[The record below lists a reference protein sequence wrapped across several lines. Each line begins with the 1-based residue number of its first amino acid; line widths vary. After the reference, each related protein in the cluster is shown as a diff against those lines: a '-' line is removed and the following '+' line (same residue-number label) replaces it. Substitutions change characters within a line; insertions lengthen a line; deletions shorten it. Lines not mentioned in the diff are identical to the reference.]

1 MTRPP
6 DDEQG
11 SPGLP
16 NSPGAPRDD
25 PPGSPRPPA
34 GAPAGVAPPPQDALA
49 RLLDRRATAD
59 GAHAEA
65 MLRALVDAS
74 PLAMWVL
81 DPEGRV
87 VLWNPAAMRLTG
99 WSADE
104 ALGKFSP
111 IVPPDKVD
119 EFRALFARALRKD
132 PVVDAEVRRRRKDGT
147 PIDLSLSSA
156 GIVAPDGT
164 VVGVL
169 VMAADLTARKEA
181 DETARRLAS
190 ERAAREAADAGRDR
204 LAGIVE
210 SISDG
215 YAALDHEWRY
225 TYMNRRY
232 AALIRENGQDP
243 DSLVGRVVWEAF
255 PEVVGTKFHTEALR
269 AVSEGKPVEFD
280 DHYAPL
286 DRTFNVR
293 VFPTPD
299 GIVSITRDV
308 SERRRVERA
317 LEQSESR
324 FRSLV
329 EASAQMVWTTDAEG
343 RIASPVPDWTAITG
357 QSSSQAQGYGMLDT
371 VHPDERDEVERLWR
385 DAIANKRP
393 FVATFRLRIATG
405 GYRWFAA
412 RGVPVLNEDGSVRE
426 WVGTSTDIHERKSA
440 EAALRES
447 EARFRIMAD
456 SVPVMLWM
464 TEPDGSCSF
473 LNREW
478 YEFTGQTPETG
489 LGAGWIGA
497 LHPEDHSAVG
507 DIFLAA
513 NANHEPY
520 RAEYRI
526 RRADGEYRWA
536 IGSAMPRFGPD
547 GEYRGYVG
555 SSVDITDRRRIED
568 ALRESERRHRRIF
581 DTVEV
586 SIWEEDFS
594 AVKEEI
600 DKLKAGGV
608 TDIRRHLAEHPDFVA
623 RAATLVRVR
632 DVNEAS
638 LAMFG
643 ARDKRELLASLD
655 RVFVPETLN
664 VFADEIAAI
673 FEGRTRL
680 QSETPGRTLGGQPLQ
695 LAFSVAFPSDDRH
708 LRSVLIS
715 MLDITERKRVEAD
728 REQLLGAERAARERT
743 DRLQA
748 VTAALVETVTVED
761 VADRVVET
769 VAATTSA
776 RSVSLALLTSDG
788 TAFEVARM
796 VGVPDDVAAKWRRYP
811 ADPGYVSTEAVR
823 TGEPV
828 FLRNP
833 DEIQERFPQLVERAR
848 EGGFAAVAVLPLVV
862 AGKTVGTLGLNYA
875 TPQPFDHGKRAY
887 LAAVVQQCAQA
898 LERAR
903 LFEAERAARAE
914 AESTRRDA
922 DAARTAAEQASR
934 AKSDFLATMSHELR
948 TPLNAI
954 IGYQNLLADGVTG
967 PVSDSQRRQLDR
979 IGASAHHLLML
990 IDEVLT
996 LSRVEAGKESIQI
1009 EDVDVARVLDE
1020 AGSIIEP
1027 LAKQKSLEFQVT
1039 EPASRIVLRADAGK
1053 LRQAVLNLLSN
1064 AVKFTGRG
1072 SVTLRAFDAGDD
1084 VIFEVRD
1091 TGIGIAVEHLDR
1103 IFEPFWQ
1110 VEASTTRTAPGTGLG
1125 LAVTR
1130 RLAHLLGGEV
1140 AVQSAVGEGST
1151 FTLRLPRSGP
1161 HP

>member
-1 MTRPP
+1 MTTPP
-6 DDEQG
+6 DDQQA
-11 SPGLP
+11 PGP
-16 NSPGAPRDD
+16 PHSPGAPRDGA
-25 PPGSPRPPA
+25 PGSSGLPTGPQPR
-34 GAPAGVAPPPQDALA
+34 VAATPQDALA
-49 RLLDRRATAD
+49 RLLDRRATVD
-59 GAHAEA
+59 GAHAEPL
-65 MLRALVDAS
+65 LRALVDAA

-81 DPEGRV
+81 DPDGRV
-87 VLWNPAAMRLTG
+87 VLWNPAVARLTG
-99 WSADE
+99 WTADE

-111 IVPPDKVD
+111 IVPPEGVE
-119 EFRALFARALRKD
+119 EFRKLFAQALRKE
-132 PVVDAEVRRRRKDGT
+132 PVVDAEVRRRKKDGSS
-147 PIDLSLSSA
+147 INLSLSSA
-156 GIVAPDGT
+156 AILAPDGA
-164 VVGVL
+164 VVAVL

-181 DETARRLAS
+181 EETARRLAS
-190 ERAAREAADAGRDR
+190 ERAALEAADVGRGQ

-215 YAALDHEWRY
+215 YAAFDREWRY
-225 TYMNRRY
+225 TYINRRY
-232 AALIRENGQDP
+232 AALIRQNAKDP
-243 DSLVGRVVWEAF
+243 DTLIGRVVWEAF
-255 PEVVGTKFHTEALR
+255 PEIVGTKFHAEALR
-269 AVSEGKPVEFD
+269 AVSDGQPVEFD
-280 DHYAPL
+280 EYYAPL
-286 DRTFNVR
+286 DQTFNVR

-308 SERRRVERA
+308 SERRRAERA
-317 LEQSESR
+317 LEESESR

-329 EASAQMVWTTDAEG
+329 EASSQIVWTTDAEG
-343 RIASPVPDWTAITG
+343 RIVTPTPEWIALTG
-357 QSSSQAQGYGMLDT
+357 QALTDVQGYGMLGA
-371 VHPDERDEVERLWR
+371 VHPDERDEVGRLWH

-393 FVATFRLRIATG
+393 FTATFRLRVASG
-405 GYRWFAA
+405 SYRWFAA
-412 RGVPVLNEDGSVRE
+412 RGVPVFNEDGSVRE

-440 EAALRES
+440 EAALGES
-447 EARFRIMAD
+447 EARFRNMAD

-478 YEFTGQTPETG
+478 YAFTGQTPETA

-497 LHPEDHSAVG
+497 LHPDDHTTVG
-507 DIFLAA
+507 DLFLAA
-513 NANHEPY
+513 NAKRELY

-536 IGSAMPRFGPD
+536 IGSATPRFGPD

-555 SSVDITDRRRIED
+555 SSIDITERRRTED

-594 AVKEEI
+594 AVKEAI
-600 DKLKAGGV
+600 DKLKAEGV
-608 TDIRRHLAEHPDFVA
+608 TDIRRYVAEHPDFVA
-623 RAATLVRVR
+623 RAASLVRVR

-643 ARDKRELLASLD
+643 GRDKSELLASLD
-655 RVFVPETLN
+655 RVFVPETLD
-664 VFADEIAAI
+664 VFAEEIAAI

-680 QSETPGRTLGGQPLQ
+680 QSETPGRTLAGQPLE
-695 LAFSVAFPSDDRH
+695 LAFSIAFPPDDPQ
-708 LRSVLIS
+708 LQSVLVS
-715 MLDITERKRVEAD
+715 MLDITDRKRVEAE
-728 REQLLGAERAARERT
+728 RERLLGAERAARERIEQ
-743 DRLQA
+743 LQS
-748 VTAALVETVTVED
+748 VTAALVEAVTVED

-769 VAATTSA
+769 VRATTTSRSA
-776 RSVSLALLTSDG
+776 TLALLTSDG
-788 TAFEVARM
+788 SEFEVIRM
-796 VGVPDDVAAKWRRYP
+796 LGLPEEAAAKWQRYP
-811 ADPGYVSTEAVR
+811 ADPGFPTTHAVR

-828 FLRNP
+828 FLRSI
-833 DEIQERFPQLVERAR
+833 DEILERFPKLEDRAR
-848 EGGFAAVAVLPLVV
+848 EYAFAATAVLPLVV

-875 TPQPFDHGKRAY
+875 TPQPFDAGKRAY
-887 LAAVVQQCAQA
+887 LAAVAQQCAQA

-903 LFEAERAARAE
+903 LYEAERAARAE

-967 PVSDSQRRQLDR
+967 PVSDVQHRQLDR

-996 LSRVEAGKESIQI
+996 LSRVEAGKESIHI
-1009 EDVDVARVLDE
+1009 EPVDISRVLDE

-1027 LAKQKSLEFQVT
+1027 LAKQKSLEFRVI
-1039 EPASRIVLRADAGK
+1039 EPESPIVLQSDAGK

-1072 SVTLRAFDAGDD
+1072 SVTLHAFDAGDD
-1084 VIFEVRD
+1084 VVFEVRD
-1091 TGIGIAVEHLDR
+1091 TGIGIAAEHLAR

-1140 AVQSAVGEGST
+1140 SVQSAVGEGST
-1151 FTLRLPRSGP
+1151 FTLRLRRKPP
-1161 HP
+1161 QP

>member
-1 MTRPP
+1 MTTPP
-6 DDEQG
+6 DDEQASRG
-11 SPGLP
+11 PP
-16 NSPGAPRDD
+16 NSPGAPRGGA
-25 PPGSPRPPA
+25 PNASGSPT
-34 GAPAGVAPPPQDALA
+34 GAPPRPAVPPQDALA
-49 RLLDRRATAD
+49 RLLDRRATVD

-65 MLRALVDAS
+65 LLRALVDAS

-81 DPEGRV
+81 DPDGRV
-87 VLWNPAAMRLTG
+87 VVWNPAATRLTG

-104 ALGKFSP
+104 ALGKPSP
-111 IVPPDKVD
+111 IVPPDKVE
-119 EFRALFARALRKD
+119 EFRKLFDQALRKE
-132 PVVDAEVRRRRKDGT
+132 PVVDAEVRRRKKDGS

-156 GIVAPDGT
+156 AILAPDGA
-164 VVGVL
+164 VVAVL
-169 VMAADLTARKEA
+169 VMAADLSARKDAEA
-181 DETARRLAS
+181 TARRLAS
-190 ERAAREAADAGRDR
+190 DRAVREATDAGRDL

-215 YAALDHEWRY
+215 YTAFDREWRY

-232 AALIRENGQDP
+232 AALIRQDGKDP
-243 DSLVGRVVWEAF
+243 DTLIGRVVWEVF
-255 PEVVGTKFHTEALR
+255 PEIVGTKFHTEALR
-269 AVSEGKPVEFD
+269 AASEGQPVEFD
-280 DHYAPL
+280 DYYAPL
-286 DRTFNVR
+286 DQTFNIR

-299 GIVSITRDV
+299 GMASITRDV
-308 SERRRVERA
+308 TERRRAERA
-317 LEQSESR
+317 LEESESR

-329 EASAQMVWTTDAEG
+329 EASSQIVWTTDAEG
-343 RIASPVPDWTAITG
+343 RIAKPVPEWTAMTG
-357 QSSSQAQGYGMLDT
+357 QASSQAQGYGMLDA
-371 VHPDERDEVERLWR
+371 VHPDERDEVGRLWR

-393 FVATFRLRIATG
+393 FTATFRLRIATG
-405 GYRWFAA
+405 AYRWFAA
-412 RGVPVLNEDGSVRE
+412 RGVPVLNDDGSVRE
-426 WVGTSTDIHERKSA
+426 WVGTSSDIHERKSA

-447 EARFRIMAD
+447 EARFRNMAD

-478 YEFTGQTPETG
+478 YEFTGQTPETA

-497 LHPEDHSAVG
+497 LHPEDHGAVG
-507 DIFLAA
+507 DAFLAA
-513 NANHEPY
+513 NAKREPY

-536 IGSAMPRFGPD
+536 IGSATPRFGPD

-555 SSVDITDRRRIED
+555 SSIDITERRRMED

-594 AVKEEI
+594 AVKKAI
-600 DKLKAGGV
+600 DKLKAEGV
-608 TDIRRHLAEHPDFVA
+608 TDIRRYLAEHPDFVA
-623 RAATLVRVR
+623 RAAALVRVR

-643 ARDKRELLASLD
+643 ARDKSELLASLD

-664 VFADEIAAI
+664 IFAEEIAAM

-680 QSETPGRTLGGQPLQ
+680 QSETPGRTLAGQPLQ
-695 LAFSVAFPSDDRH
+695 LAFSVAFPSDDPK
-708 LRSVLIS
+708 LQSVLVS
-715 MLDITERKRVEAD
+715 MLDITERKQAEAE
-728 REQLLGAERAARERT
+728 RERLLGAERAARERT
-743 DRLQA
+743 ERLQA
-748 VTAALVETVTVED
+748 VTAALVEAVTVED
-761 VADRVVET
+761 VADCVVET
-769 VAATTSA
+769 IRATTTA
-776 RSVSLALLTSDG
+776 RSASLSLLTSDG
-788 TAFEVARM
+788 LEFEVIRTLGLSAEA
-796 VGVPDDVAAKWRRYP
+796 AAKWRRYP
-811 ADPGYVSTEAVR
+811 ADPGYPTTHAVR

-828 FLRNP
+828 FLRSI
-833 DEIQERFPQLVERAR
+833 DEIREGFPRLEERAR
-848 EGGFAAVAVLPLVV
+848 EYGFAATAVLPLLV
-862 AGKTVGTLGLNYA
+862 AGTIVGTLGINYDA
-875 TPQPFDHGKRAY
+875 PQPFDAGKRAY
-887 LAAVVQQCAQA
+887 LAAVAQQCAQA

-922 DAARTAAEQASR
+922 DAARAAAEQASR

-967 PVSDSQRRQLDR
+967 PVSDVQHRQLDR

-996 LSRVEAGKESIQI
+996 LSRVEAGKESVHI
-1009 EDVDVARVLDE
+1009 EPVDVSRILDE

-1027 LAKQKSLEFQVT
+1027 LAKQKSLEFRVI
-1039 EPASRIVLRADAGK
+1039 EPESPIVVQSDAGK

-1072 SVTLRAFDAGDD
+1072 SVTLRAFEAGAD
-1084 VIFEVRD
+1084 VVFEVRD
-1091 TGIGIAVEHLDR
+1091 TGIGIAAEHLAR

-1140 AVQSAVGEGST
+1140 SVESAVGEGST
-1151 FTLRLPRSGP
+1151 FTIRLRRKAPQP
-1161 HP
+1161 